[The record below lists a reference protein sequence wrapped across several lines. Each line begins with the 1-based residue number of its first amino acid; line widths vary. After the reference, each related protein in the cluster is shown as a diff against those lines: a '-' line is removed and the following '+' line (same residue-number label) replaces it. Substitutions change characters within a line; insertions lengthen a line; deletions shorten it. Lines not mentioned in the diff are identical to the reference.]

1 MFYDTLLVIA
11 VMMIIT
17 AMFLPFTHGEAITY
31 DRVGALEYLYRGVL
45 LIVMV
50 VYFGW
55 SWTRSGQTVGMTAWR
70 LRIERLDGSLLTWR
84 EAMLRMAGA
93 FVSLAALGLGYI
105 WIWID
110 RDRLAW
116 HDRWTQ
122 TRVAVLP
129 KRRK

>member
-1 MFYDTLLVIA
+1 VDEAEARANSYGTALLRQIA
-11 VMMIIT
+11 D
-17 AMFLPFTHGEAITY
+17 G
-31 DRVGALEYLYRGVL
+31 DRLVR
-45 LIVMV
+45 
-50 VYFGW
+50 W
-55 SWTRSGQTVGMTAWR
+55 S
-70 LRIERLDGSLLTWR
+70 LRTDDIERVAAARGLVPEPRSRRRPDGTLLTWR
-84 EAMLRMAGA
+84 EAMLRIAGA
-93 FVSLAALGLGYI
+93 FVSLAALGLGYF

>member
-55 SWTRSGQTVGMTAWR
+55 SWTRRPKTAFTMNTV
-70 LRIERLDGSLLTWR
+70 D
-84 EAMLRMAGA
+84 
-93 FVSLAALGLGYI
+93 
-105 WIWID
+105 
-110 RDRLAW
+110 
-116 HDRWTQ
+116 
-122 TRVAVLP
+122 
-129 KRRK
+129 

>member
-1 MFYDTLLVIA
+1 MLYDALLVIA
-11 VMMIIT
+11 LMMIIT

-31 DRVGALEYLYRGVL
+31 ERVGALEYLYRGVL
-45 LIVMV
+45 LAVIFVF
-50 VYFGW
+50 FGW

-70 LRIERLDGSLLTWR
+70 LRIERPDGTLLTWR
-84 EAMLRMAGA
+84 EAMLRIAGA
-93 FVSLAALGLGYI
+93 FVSLAALGLGYF